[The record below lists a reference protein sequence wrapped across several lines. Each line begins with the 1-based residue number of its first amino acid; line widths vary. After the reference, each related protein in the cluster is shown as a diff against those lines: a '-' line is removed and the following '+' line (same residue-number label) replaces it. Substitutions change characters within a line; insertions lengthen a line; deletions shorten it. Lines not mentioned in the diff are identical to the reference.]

1 MLTRQ
6 FLAYRFEP
14 GATFQGQLV
23 GALERIE
30 SGGAIRVLDIL
41 FVTREQDTGE
51 LTAVS
56 LPARGAGDR
65 TSRLLG
71 FRLDAGERKAA
82 TRRAL
87 EGAHAE
93 TIQALGG
100 LLEPGGA
107 IAAILVEHAWAGALG
122 DAVTRVGGTEATAE
136 FVDATALDELTERL
150 LTAART

>member
-1 MLTRQ
+1 MRSRQ
-6 FLAYRFEP
+6 LLAYRFEP
-14 GATFQGQLV
+14 DATFQGQLV

-41 FVTREQDTGE
+41 FVTRERDTGE

-56 LPARGAGDR
+56 LPARGTGDR

-87 EGAHAE
+87 EGANAE
-93 TIQALGG
+93 TIQALADV
-100 LLEPGGA
+100 LEPGGA
-107 IAAILVEHAWAGALG
+107 IAAILLEHAWADALG
-122 DAVTRVGGTEATAE
+122 DAVARVGGAEAAAEFVEATA
-136 FVDATALDELTERL
+136 LCELTERL
-150 LTAART
+150 LTAARA

>member
-1 MLTRQ
+1 MLSRQ
-6 FLAYRFEP
+6 FLAYRFDP
-14 GATFQGQLV
+14 DATFQGQLV

-41 FVTREQDTGE
+41 FVTRERDTGE

-56 LPARGAGDR
+56 LPARGSGDR

-82 TRRAL
+82 TQRAL
-87 EGAHAE
+87 AGAHAE
-93 TIQALGG
+93 TIHELAG

-107 IAAILVEHAWAGALG
+107 IAAVLVEHAWADALG
-122 DAVTRVGGTEATAE
+122 DAVTRVGGTEVAAE
-136 FVDATALDELTERL
+136 FVEATALRELTQRL
-150 LTAART
+150 LSAARA